1 MGEAAKCG
9 LFPALLLRLR
19 MPLHAEQRLDST
31 NQLLVEAQMNK
42 FEMATA
48 EEIVVETIDEQA
60 VELSLPELDMV
71 GGGSMCVALC

>member
-1 MGEAAKCG
+1 
-9 LFPALLLRLR
+9 
-19 MPLHAEQRLDST
+19 
-31 NQLLVEAQMNK
+31 MNK

-71 GGGSMCVALC
+71 GGGAMCVALC

>member
-19 MPLHAEQRLDST
+19 MPLHAERRLDST

-48 EEIVVETIDEQA
+48 EEIVVETNEEEA
-60 VELSLPELDMV
+60 LELSLPELDMV
-71 GGGSMCVALC
+71 GGGGMCCALF

>member
-1 MGEAAKCG
+1 
-9 LFPALLLRLR
+9 
-19 MPLHAEQRLDST
+19 
-31 NQLLVEAQMNK
+31 MNK